1 MRRFQPF
8 MSIRK
13 LFGLMVALTVLFAP
27 SVASAAERGMTM
39 ADHQVQMM
47 EMGHCESPPSSR
59 GHQDRSAGHSCCI
72 SMCMGVA
79 AAPAALAMEVLPQP
93 SPANFKLSV
102 LHLPQLVEIATPPP
116 RFS

>member
-8 MSIRK
+8 LSIRK

-39 ADHQVQMM
+39 ANHQIQMM
-47 EMGHCESPPSSR
+47 EMGHCQSSPSSQ
-59 GHQDRSAGHSCCI
+59 GNQDKNAGHSCCI

-79 AAPAALAMEVLPQP
+79 AAPAARVMEVLPP
-93 SPANFKLSV
+93 HAPATSKVST
-102 LHLPQLVEIATPPP
+102 LHLAQLVEIATPPP